1 MGTFDRNGAEG
12 IRNTHVFSATDH
24 GETSVM
30 SSGRDMGDTHGRI
43 SAGSGGNAVGDD
55 LHREN
60 TGNLGTVGFFANG
73 I

>member
-1 MGTFDRNGAEG
+1 MSFGGNGSEG
-12 IRNTHVFSATDH
+12 QSNTHVFSATDH

-30 SSGRDMGDTHGRI
+30 SSGRDMGGTNGII
-43 SAGSGGNAVGDD
+43 STGSGGNAVGDD